1 MSANDDPTRSTP
13 RDAFGFSIARPIGL
27 GVLFA
32 TLMVIG
38 ALAYLR
44 IPIQLLPSG
53 FSEPQ
58 LNCWI
63 AHPGSGARENE
74 EQVTRPIEE
83 ELRTLAGL
91 RRVRSWSRE
100 GTVSLR
106 ISFDPLLDP
115 DLMKAEIRD
124 RLERARPKLPASVG
138 EVGFWSEDADQLPIS
153 FFGVLYAEES
163 ERTDFLLEEVV
174 VPRLEAIDGISR
186 IEVWGVLQD
195 AVRILLDEERVVAT
209 GTDIGDLVRRLSTD
223 NFAEP
228 LGNVTDG
235 GQEILL
241 RSDMRFT
248 SLAEVENFPVR
259 QGLVIGDI
267 GRVMRTKSV
276 RNQLTR
282 IDGRYAYYGVASK
295 EAGANVVEAS
305 RNLVAAMN
313 ELEADPRLAGNF
325 SFMPF
330 FVQGEL
336 VENSLSQLRG
346 TAIWG
351 GVLAVVV
358 LLVFLRRIR
367 LTLAVA
373 MCVPVSAL
381 LAIAVEYF
389 SGGSFNLLTMV
400 GITLAMGMLV
410 DNAVVVVENI
420 TRHRDLG
427 LPPREAARV
436 GVKEIALAVSLST
449 LTTVVVFMP
458 LVFMT
463 ENPMARVFMRGL
475 GLPLSISLLF
485 SLLVAVVFLPTLAA
499 RILGPQP
506 TWLGRLANRFV
517 WVWRSPAWIAILVVR
532 AVKWSSWLVVHAL
545 HAPVR
550 LGRAVLAPR
559 GALLWPM
566 RVARAAGAVA
576 LVVYGIS
583 HDAAAHGRALAVDAL
598 AEKSSSG
605 AVIGVCAALA
615 LLFLPEFLA
624 LRGRRAPA
632 RPRPFAPG
640 THSFMELV
648 ERSNRALVTWS
659 LEHRIAATAVAC
671 LCLATVAYPL
681 SSLKLSAF
689 SQDQESDSVEYW
701 VDFTSDFT
709 LEEASREFAVHE
721 AFLDSK
727 RDELGI
733 AHVSVRFDVED
744 GSVTAFWDKPLKP
757 SELRRIEEVIRR
769 EAPRPAGHELSFADS
784 ESASE
789 LSRDVAFFVLRGPD
803 SEKLEEFG
811 RQAIDLLARVD
822 GLGKV
827 ESQSLSNERSIEV
840 DIDRDKALAL
850 GLTTRS
856 ALENISWALRGA
868 TMSEFHDEGR
878 EVPFIMEFD
887 EEEVAGLST
896 LRDLSMFTEAGRVSL
911 ASVSEVSFERTSRT
925 IYRDDGRTTFE
936 ISAEVLDPSRIGEL
950 TEAGY
955 NALAALDLPRG
966 YSAGSDRSNRVRAEE
981 EAAEMLSALALSIVL
996 VFLLMGILFESVV
1009 LPFCV
1014 LVTIPFA
1021 FLGAMWM
1028 VRLTGTPMDVMGWIG
1043 LIVLAGVVVNNGI
1056 VLIDCVHRL
1065 RDEIP
1070 DRKAAVIAAAV
1081 QRLRPILM
1089 TAATTVFGL
1098 VPMIIEEPPKNSIA
1112 YNALGAI
1119 VAGGLTA
1126 STFFTLWV
1134 VPLAYTLID
1143 DARIAVSA
1151 ALRRA
1156 LVRPAQTAAVGSAG
1170 ELAVEQRAS

>member
-1 MSANDDPTRSTP
+1 MSTTTTSER
-13 RDAFGFSIARPIGL
+13 RDAFAFSIARPIGL

-32 TLMVIG
+32 TLLVIG
-38 ALAYLR
+38 ALAYVR

-53 FSEPQ
+53 FAEPQ

-63 AHPGSGARENE
+63 PHPGSGARENE

-100 GTVSLR
+100 GSVRLR

-138 EVGFWSEDADQLPIS
+138 DVGFWSEDADQMPIS
-153 FFGVLYAEES
+153 MFGVLYAEES
-163 ERTDFLLEEVV
+163 ERTDFLLEEVI

-186 IEVWGVLQD
+186 IEIWGVLED

-209 GTDIGDLVRRLSTD
+209 GTDIGDLVQRLSTD

-228 LGNVTDG
+228 LGNVTEG

-241 RSDMRFT
+241 RSDMRFE
-248 SLAEVENFPVR
+248 SLEDVENFPVR
-259 QGLVIGDI
+259 QGLVISDI
-267 GRVMRTKSV
+267 GRVARTKSV

-282 IDGRYAYYGVASK
+282 IDGRYAYYGMASK
-295 EAGANVVEAS
+295 EAGANVVDAS
-305 RNLVAAMN
+305 RALVAAMK

-325 SFMPF
+325 SFRPF

-336 VENSLSQLRG
+336 VENSLAQLRS

-373 MCVPVSAL
+373 LCVPVSAL
-381 LAIAVEYF
+381 LAIAFEYF

-427 LPPREAARV
+427 LAPREAARI

-475 GLPLSISLLF
+475 GLPLSISLLI

-506 TWLGRLANRFV
+506 TWLGRVASWFV
-517 WVWRSPAWIAILVVR
+517 WIWRSPAWVAIFVVR
-532 AVKWSSWLVVHAL
+532 ALRWGAWIAAHVL

-550 LGRAVLAPR
+550 FARAVLAPA
-559 GALLWPM
+559 GAARWPL
-566 RVARAAGAVA
+566 RLVRFATAVA
-576 LVVYGIS
+576 LVVYGIA
-583 HDAAAHGRALAVDAL
+583 HDGAVHERALALDPL
-598 AEKSSSG
+598 AAKASTGVVLG
-605 AVIGVCAALA
+605 ACAALA
-615 LLFLPEFLA
+615 LLFLPELLA
-624 LRGRRAPA
+624 MRRRRAPA
-632 RPRPFAPG
+632 RPAPFAPG
-640 THSFMELV
+640 TDSFMELMA
-648 ERSNRALVTWS
+648 RTNRALVAWA
-659 LEHRIAATAVAC
+659 LDHRVAASFVAV
-671 LCLATVAYPL
+671 LCLASVGFPL
-681 SSLKLSAF
+681 SNLRLSAF
-689 SQDQESDSVEYW
+689 AQDRDSDAVQYW
-701 VDFTSDFT
+701 IDFTSDFT
-709 LEEASREFAVHE
+709 LAEASQEMAIHEDFFDSRREEFGH
-721 AFLDSK
+721 D
-727 RDELGI
+727 
-733 AHVSVRFDVED
+733 HVSVRFGVED
-744 GSVTAFWDKPLKP
+744 GSVTVYWDKPLEA
-757 SELRRIEEVIRR
+757 SELRRIEDIVRR

-784 ESASE
+784 DSASE

-803 SEKLEEFG
+803 SEKLEEYG
-811 RQAIDLLARVD
+811 RQAMDLLARVD

-850 GLTTRS
+850 GVTTRS

-868 TMSEFHDEGR
+868 SMSQFHDDGR

-896 LRDLSMFTEAGRVSL
+896 LKDLSMFTDAGRVSL
-911 ASVSEVSFERTSRT
+911 ASVSDVTFERTSRT
-925 IYRDDGRTTFE
+925 IYRDDGQTTFE
-936 ISAEVLDPSRIGEL
+936 ITAEVLDPTRIGEL

-955 NALAALDLPRG
+955 AALGALDLPRG
-966 YSAGSDRSNRVRAEE
+966 YSVGSDRSTAMRAEE
-981 EAAEMLSALALSIVL
+981 EAAEMLRALALSVVL
-996 VFLLMGILFESVV
+996 VFLLMGVLFESVV

-1028 VRLTGTPMDVMGWIG
+1028 VWVTGTPMDIMGWIG

-1065 RDEIP
+1065 REEIP
-1070 DRKAAVIAAAV
+1070 DRKAAVVTAAV

-1098 VPMIIEEPPKNSIA
+1098 VPMIIEEPPKNSIP

-1156 LVRPAQTAAVGSAG
+1156 LARPVAVSGAAATAT
-1170 ELAVEQRAS
+1170 LEQPAS

>member
-1 MSANDDPTRSTP
+1 MNTTTQREGRAFDPFRL
-13 RDAFGFSIARPIGL
+13 AIARPIGF
-27 GVLFA
+27 GVVFA
-32 TLMVIG
+32 TLIVIG
-38 ALAYLR
+38 LLAYLR
-44 IPIQLLPSG
+44 IPLQLLPSG
-53 FSEPQ
+53 FAEPQ

-63 AHPGSGARENE
+63 AHPGSSARENE

-100 GTVSLR
+100 GAVSLR

-124 RLERARPKLPASVG
+124 RLERARPKLPSSVG
-138 EVGFWSEDADQLPIS
+138 EINFWSEDADQMPIS
-153 FFGVLYAEES
+153 FFGVLYAQES

-174 VPRLEAIDGISR
+174 VPRLEAVDGISR
-186 IEVWGVLQD
+186 IEVWGVLED
-195 AVRILLDEERVVAT
+195 TVRILLDEDRVAAT
-209 GTDIGDLVRRLSTD
+209 GTDIGDLVRRLSSD

-235 GQEILL
+235 GQELLL
-241 RSDMRFT
+241 RSDMRFET
-248 SLAEVENFPVR
+248 LADIEAYPISR
-259 QGLVIGDI
+259 DLTIGDI
-267 GRVMRTKSV
+267 GRVVRVKSV

-295 EAGANVVEAS
+295 EAGANVVETS
-305 RNLVAAMN
+305 RALVAAMA
-313 ELEADPRLAGNF
+313 EIEQDPRLAGNF

-346 TAIWG
+346 TAVWG
-351 GVLAVVV
+351 GALAVVV
-358 LLVFLRRIR
+358 LLVFLRRVR

-373 MCVPVSAL
+373 LCVPVSAL
-381 LAIAVEYF
+381 LAIAWEYF

-427 LPPREAARV
+427 LPAREAARV

-485 SLLVAVVFLPTLAA
+485 SLLIAVVFLPTLAA

-506 TWLGRLANRFV
+506 HWLGRAASSLV
-517 WVWRSPAWIAILVVR
+517 WVWRLPALVTIALVR
-532 AVKWSSWLVVHAL
+532 LARRLAWLAAHAF

-550 LGRAVLAPR
+550 VARAVLAPS
-559 GALLWPM
+559 GALRWP
-566 RVARAAGAVA
+566 VRALRLAGAVV
-576 LVVYGIS
+576 LVLRGFG
-583 HDAAAHGRALAVDAL
+583 HDAEVVRRGAVLGREAAAGLGSGAAVGIAAALAVL
-598 AEKSSSG
+598 
-605 AVIGVCAALA
+605 VV
-615 LLFLPEFLA
+615 PELLA
-624 LRGRRAPA
+624 LRRRRAPA
-632 RPRPFAPG
+632 APAPFRPG
-640 THSFMELV
+640 TTSLMELAA
-648 ERSNRALVTWS
+648 RANQGLVTWS
-659 LEHRIAATAVAC
+659 LENRLLACSVAFLALASVAV
-671 LCLATVAYPL
+671 PL
-681 SSLKLSAF
+681 SNLKLSAF
-689 SQDQESDSVEYW
+689 TQDQESDSVRYW

-709 LEEASREFAVHE
+709 LAEASEEIALHE
-721 AFLDSK
+721 DFLDSQ
-727 RDELGI
+727 REALGI
-733 AHVSVRFDVED
+733 AHVSSRFSNED
-744 GSVTAFWDKPLKP
+744 GSITAYWDKPLTP
-757 SELRRIEEVIRR
+757 SELRRVEKVLR
-769 EAPRPAGHELSFADS
+769 EGAPRPAGHDVSFSDS
-784 ESASE
+784 EAATE

-803 SEKLEEFG
+803 SEQLEEYG
-811 RQAIDLLARVD
+811 RAAIELLSKVD

-827 ESQSLSNERSIEV
+827 SSESLANERSVEV

-850 GLTTRS
+850 GVTSRA

-868 TMSEFHDEGR
+868 SLARFHEEGR

-887 EEEVAGLST
+887 SEEVAGLST
-896 LRDLSMFTEAGRVSL
+896 LRDLSLFTESGRVSL
-911 ASVSEVSFERTSRT
+911 ASVSDVSFERTSRT

-936 ISAEVLDPSRIGEL
+936 ITAEVLDPTRIVEL

-955 NALAALDLPRG
+955 AALAALDLPRG
-966 YSAGSDRSNRVRAEE
+966 YSAGSERSTSRRAEE
-981 EAAEMLSALALSIVL
+981 EAGEMLRALALSIVL
-996 VFLLMGILFESVV
+996 VFLLMGVLFESLV

-1028 VRLTGTPMDVMGWIG
+1028 VFVTGTPMDIMGWIG

-1065 RDEIP
+1065 RAEEP
-1070 DRKAAVIAAAV
+1070 DRTKAVVTAAV

-1098 VPMIIEEPPKNSIA
+1098 VPMIVEEPPKNSIP

-1143 DARIAVSA
+1143 DARLAFTA
-1151 ALRRA
+1151 TTRRA
-1156 LVRPAQTAAVGSAG
+1156 VLRLRGRAAAAPAASDAA
-1170 ELAVEQRAS
+1170 RA